1 MVRARFLFKNA
12 RAFLMIMGSINYN
25 IPGRICLFG
34 DKVDLLGIPVI
45 AATIN
50 RFFNFEM
57 TIRDDG
63 IVHFLPRDY
72 PEEEESFSIVDTDKV
87 YECSQD
93 VHLKYW
99 HASLKSLSL
108 FIESGQVTGF
118 DASVG
123 TVDLP
128 IGAGLSTSAVVS
140 VGFIMGLN
148 ELFDLHMSK
157 AEIAEHAYDAEHNIL
172 GIMCGR
178 MDQYSIAYGG
188 VTFILT
194 GDEPGVEVLD
204 VVQLPLV
211 VGDSCEPRE
220 AKKVLNR
227 VKRELEN
234 ENPVYLDA
242 FEKMHQVVLEG
253 KENLIKG
260 PNLARLGELMTAQQE
275 QENVIEAA
283 TDKLNLLCQVSIE
296 NGAYGAKQM
305 GAGGGGCMVAIC
317 PDAETQRK
325 VAKAIDVAGGK
336 SLIIDIFN
344 YTEKMQAGY

>member
-1 MVRARFLFKNA
+1 
-12 RAFLMIMGSINYN
+12 MIMGSINYN

-128 IGAGLSTSAVVS
+128 IGAGLSTSAAVS

-157 AEIAEHAYDAEHNIL
+157 AEIAEHAYIAEHDIL

-188 VTFILT
+188 VTFIST
-194 GDEPGVEVLD
+194 GDVPHVDVLN
-204 VVQLPLV
+204 VNCIPLV

-227 VKRELEN
+227 VKKELEE
-234 ENPVYLDA
+234 ENPIYINA
-242 FEKMHQVVLEG
+242 FNVVHDVVIEG
-253 KENLIKG
+253 KHHLENGCDLH
-260 PNLARLGELMTAQQE
+260 RLGELMSMQQE
-275 QENVIEAA
+275 QENIIGAA
-283 TDKLNLLCQVSIE
+283 TDKLNYLCYVAIE
-296 NGAYGAKQM
+296 NGAFGAKQM
-305 GAGGGGCMVAIC
+305 GAGGGGCMLAVC
-317 PDAETQRK
+317 PDEPTQEK
-325 VAKAIDVAGGK
+325 VAEALNAAGGK
-336 SLIIDIFN
+336 AEPVNVFFYPEN
-344 YTEKMQAGY
+344 E